1 MNMTARQSAALAAVG
16 AGLAGVLRRMRA
28 DVDRQGAFRRSTA
41 TSMWA
46 RYGLGGA
53 VYADALRRGRPA
65 PQPARTA
72 GVAAAVAGGGLVA
85 AGMAAFAGPAQVTGT
100 QAGPLTT
107 GGVYRISRNPQYA
120 GFVAAGLGGALA
132 RRSPTAAA
140 LAAAYGAV
148 CAWWIP
154 VEERA
159 LAREFGD
166 DYERFRRSTPRWFGR
181 PSPRR

>member
-1 MNMTARQSAALAAVG
+1 MTVNKQHAAVAALGAAVV
-16 AGLAGVLRRMRA
+16 GVLPRMRA
-28 DVDRQGAFRRSTA
+28 EFDRDGALGKPTA
-41 TSMWA
+41 AAMWSL
-46 RYGLGGA
+46 YGLGSC
-53 VYADALRRGRPA
+53 
-65 PQPARTA
+65 
-72 GVAAAVAGGGLVA
+72 GLVA
-85 AGMAAFAGPAQVTGT
+85 AGMGAFVGPAQVTGT

-120 GFVAAGLGGALA
+120 GSVAAGLGAVLA

-159 LAREFGD
+159 LAREFGQE
-166 DYERFRRSTPRWFGR
+166 YETFRRSTARWLGR
-181 PSPRR
+181 LRPCHDRRDSCGTAVRC